1 MKPVK
6 TETFSKTSWLEKH
19 VKLRTGGQ
27 KMTREE
33 LSELGITD
41 AETVNKIMALNS
53 KAIDKVKE
61 KFADYDSTKEALK
74 KAQETIE
81 GFGDVEAIKAD
92 VEKYKTEAKLAKEN
106 AEKEINN
113 LKLSATVKDFTGSK
127 KFVNDITRDAIN
139 AQLLAAMQSEDAKG
153 KSIDDLFKGIVEGKE
168 NVLVDENAP
177 KPPVQTSMTDNGK
190 PAMSGLEAAF
200 YNMNPQIKH

>member
-1 MKPVK
+1 
-6 TETFSKTSWLEKH
+6 
-19 VKLRTGGQ
+19 
-27 KMTREE
+27 MTREE